1 VAPAVSRLSRESSR
15 LSISGDFALA
25 GATNLFVDLRRRRL
39 PHLYP
44 EGKAIFI
51 TWHLFGTLPHSLYPP
66 PGKRNAGQAF
76 AWMDRYLDSARGGP
90 LYLKQEPVAQVV
102 IGSIQHCA
110 EQLHYYDLHAFV
122 VMANH
127 VHLLVLPRISPSRF
141 LQTVK
146 GYTAREANRLL
157 GRTGQP
163 FWQAESY
170 DHWVR
175 DEREWERIGA
185 YIENNPVR
193 AGLVTRAED
202 YPWSSAARKAETN
215 LGSAG

>member
-1 VAPAVSRLSRESSR
+1 MAQ
-15 LSISGDFALA
+15 
-25 GATNLFVDLRRRRL
+25 
-39 PHLYP
+39 
-44 EGKAIFI
+44 FI
-51 TWHLFGTLPHSLYPP
+51 TWHLYGSLPHKLYPP
-66 PGKRNAGQAF
+66 ADKQNAGQAF
-76 AWMDRYLDSARGGP
+76 VWMDRYLDRARCGP
-90 LYLKQEPVAQVV
+90 LYLEQEPIAQLVV
-102 IGSIQHCA
+102 GSIRYSA
-110 EQLHYYDLHAFV
+110 ERLHYYDLHAFA

-127 VHLLVLPRISPSRF
+127 VHLLVLPRVSPSRF

-175 DEREWERIGA
+175 DNRESDRIKA

-193 AGLVTRAED
+193 AGLVAKADD
-202 YPWSSAARKAETN
+202 YPWSSAARKAEMN
-215 LGSAG
+215 LGSAGSTACATILSEQCFG

>member
-1 VAPAVSRLSRESSR
+1 ME
-15 LSISGDFALA
+15 I
-25 GATNLFVDLRRRRL
+25 RRRRL
-39 PHLYP
+39 PHIYP
-44 EGKAIFI
+44 EGKALFV
-51 TWHLFGTLPHSLYPP
+51 TWHLCGSLPHNLYPP
-66 PGKRNAGQAF
+66 PHKLNAGQAF
-76 AWMDRYLDSARGGP
+76 VWMDRHLDSAREGP
-90 LYLKQEPVAQVV
+90 LYLKQEPVAQLVA
-102 IGSIQHCA
+102 GSIRHCA
-110 EQLHYYDLHAFV
+110 EQLQYFDLHAFA

-127 VHLLVLPRISPSRF
+127 VHLLVLPRVSPSRF

-175 DEREWERIGA
+175 DEREAERIKA

-193 AGLVTRAED
+193 AGLVANAGD
-202 YPWSSAARKAETN
+202 YPWSSATRKAETN

>member
-1 VAPAVSRLSRESSR
+1 MEPP
-15 LSISGDFALA
+15 
-25 GATNLFVDLRRRRL
+25 RRRL
-39 PHLYP
+39 PHIYP
-44 EGKAIFI
+44 EGKPLFV
-51 TWHLFGTLPHSLYPP
+51 TWHLFGSLPHNLYPP
-66 PGKRNAGQAF
+66 PEKRNAGRAF
-76 AWMDRYLDSARGGP
+76 VWMDRYLDSTCTGP
-90 LYLKQEPVAQVV
+90 LYLKQDPIAQIVV
-102 IGSIQHCA
+102 GSIRHCA
-110 EQLHYYDLHAFV
+110 EQLGYYDVHAYV

-127 VHLLVLPRISPSRF
+127 VHALVQPRTNPSRF

-175 DEREWERIGA
+175 DEGEAERIKA

-193 AGLVTRAED
+193 AGLVARAED
-202 YPWSSAARKAETN
+202 YQWSSAGRKAEMT
-215 LGSAG
+215 LGSADLTVCATTLGEE

>member
-1 VAPAVSRLSRESSR
+1 
-15 LSISGDFALA
+15 
-25 GATNLFVDLRRRRL
+25 
-39 PHLYP
+39 
-44 EGKAIFI
+44 
-51 TWHLFGTLPHSLYPP
+51 
-66 PGKRNAGQAF
+66 
-76 AWMDRYLDSARGGP
+76 MDRYLDSARSGP
-90 LYLKQEPVAQVV
+90 LYLKQGPVAQLV
-102 IGSIQHCA
+102 IGSIRYNA
-110 EQLHYYDLHAFV
+110 EQLQRYELHAFV

-127 VHLLVLPRISPSRF
+127 VHLLVTPLVSPSRF

-175 DEREWERIGA
+175 NDRESERINA

-193 AGLVTRAED
+193 AGLVTNAAD
-202 YPWSSAARKAETN
+202 YPWSSAARKAETT
-215 LGSAG
+215 LGSAGLTARATGELSGSPPMPVQTRRPQLRDGSESSL